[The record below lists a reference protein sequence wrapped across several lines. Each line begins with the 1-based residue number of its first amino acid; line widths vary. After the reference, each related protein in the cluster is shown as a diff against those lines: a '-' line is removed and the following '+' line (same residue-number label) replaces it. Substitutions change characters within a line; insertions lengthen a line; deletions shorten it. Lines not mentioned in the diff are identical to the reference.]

1 MPFIS
6 LGLFAPLP
14 PMIQQLEKH
23 RQDLDARIGS
33 CTSLDAL
40 KQMRIEFLGKKGY
53 VSRFMKDLRS
63 APPEEKPALGKHIND
78 LKEHAEQLLTEKAQ
92 ELEQKSPGA
101 LAAADGIDVSLPG
114 KKEISGSIHPI
125 TQVLEEITS
134 IFFSLGFQVEEGPE
148 IETDYYNFEA
158 LNIPKDHPARDMQ
171 DTFYIEEEVVLRTH
185 TSPVQIHVMEKQK
198 PPLRIIAP
206 GKVYRCDSDI
216 SHTPM
221 FHQIE
226 GLMVDENISFS
237 HLKGVINIFL
247 HQVFGKQT
255 QVRFR
260 PSFFPFTCPSA
271 EVDIRCVMCSG
282 KGCRV
287 CSNSG
292 WLEILGAGM
301 VDPAVF
307 KFVDYDA
314 EKWTGFAFGLGIE
327 RIAMLKYGIN
337 DIRLFF
343 ENDLRFLK
351 QF

>member
-1 MPFIS
+1 MEEIKS
-6 LGLFAPLP
+6 
-14 PMIQQLEKH
+14 I
-23 RQDLDARIGS
+23 
-33 CTSLDAL
+33 
-40 KQMRIEFLGKKGY
+40 FLG
-53 VSRFMKDLRS
+53 
-63 APPEEKPALGKHIND
+63 
-78 LKEHAEQLLTEKAQ
+78 
-92 ELEQKSPGA
+92 
-101 LAAADGIDVSLPG
+101 
-114 KKEISGSIHPI
+114 
-125 TQVLEEITS
+125 
-134 IFFSLGFQVEEGPE
+134 LGFQVEEGPE

-171 DTFYIEEEVVLRTH
+171 DTFYVEGEAVLRTH
-185 TSPVQIHVMEKQK
+185 TSPVQIHVMEDRE

-206 GKVYRCDSDI
+206 GRVYRCDSDI

-226 GLMVDENISFS
+226 GLMVDENVSFS
-237 HLKGVINIFL
+237 HLKGIMSIFL
-247 HQVFGKQT
+247 QEVFGKDT
-255 QVRFR
+255 KVRFR

-271 EVDIRCVMCSG
+271 EVDIQCVICSG

-287 CSNSG
+287 CSQTG
-292 WLEILGAGM
+292 WVEILGAGM

-307 KFVDYDA
+307 KFVNYDA

-327 RIAMLKYGIN
+327 RISMLKYGIN

>member
-1 MPFIS
+1 MS
-6 LGLFAPLP
+6 SAD
-14 PMIQQLEKH
+14 Q
-23 RQDLDARIGS
+23 
-33 CTSLDAL
+33 L
-40 KQMRIEFLGKKGY
+40 KQLRTDFLGKKGC
-53 VSRFMKDLRS
+53 VSLLMKGLRDLS
-63 APPEEKPALGKHIND
+63 NQEKPAAGKLIND
-78 LKEHAEQLLTEKAQ
+78 LKVYVEQQLDDKAGDLGPQ
-92 ELEQKSPGA
+92 SAVSG
-101 LAAADGIDVSLPG
+101 GIDTSLPG
-114 KKEISGSIHPI
+114 RMETAGSIHPV
-125 TQVLEEITS
+125 TQVMDEIIG

-158 LNIPKDHPARDMQ
+158 LNIPRDHPARDMQ
-171 DTFYIEEEVVLRTH
+171 DTFYVEGDTVLRTH
-185 TSPVQIHVMEKQK
+185 TSSVQIHVMENQE

-226 GLMVDENISFS
+226 GLMVDEGISFS
-237 HLKGVINIFL
+237 HLKGIMDIFL

-255 QVRFR
+255 KLRFR

-271 EVDIRCVMCSG
+271 EVDIQCVMCKG

-287 CSNSG
+287 CSSTG
-292 WLEILGAGM
+292 WVEILGAGM

-307 KFVDYDA
+307 KCVNYDS
-314 EKWTGFAFGLGIE
+314 EKWTGIAFGLGIE

-337 DIRLFF
+337 DIRLFY

>member
-1 MPFIS
+1 MIDQ
-6 LGLFAPLP
+6 
-14 PMIQQLEKH
+14 IQQHK
-23 RQDLDARIGS
+23 QDFESRIGQVS
-33 CTSLDAL
+33 STEHL
-40 KQMRIEFLGKKGY
+40 KQLRTEFLGKKGH
-53 VSRFMKDLRS
+53 VTEALKAMRGLS
-63 APPEEKPALGKHIND
+63 PEEKREVGKHVNQ
-78 LKEHAEQLLTEKAQ
+78 LKAHVETRIKEKTA
-92 ELEQKSPGA
+92 ELEGQSRGKGSGTF
-101 LAAADGIDVSLPG
+101 DTTLPG
-114 KKEISGSIHPI
+114 RQDPPGTLHPI
-125 TQVLEEITS
+125 TQVMDEIIAVFS
-134 IFFSLGFQVEEGPE
+134 SLGFEVAEGPE

-158 LNIPKDHPARDMQ
+158 LNMPKDHPARDMQ
-171 DTFYIEEEVVLRTH
+171 DTFYVEGETVLRTH
-185 TSPVQIHVMEKQK
+185 TSPVQIHVMEKRP

-226 GLMVDENISFS
+226 GLMIDKHISFS
-237 HLKGVINIFL
+237 DLKGVMNIFV
-247 HQVFGKQT
+247 HQVFGENT
-255 QVRFR
+255 PVRFR

-271 EVDIRCVMCSG
+271 EVDIQCVMCTG

-287 CSNSG
+287 CSQTG

-307 KFVDYDA
+307 SGVDYDP
-314 EKWTGFAFGLGIE
+314 EKWTGFAFGMGIE

-343 ENDLRFLK
+343 ENDLRFLQ

>member
-1 MPFIS
+1 
-6 LGLFAPLP
+6 
-14 PMIQQLEKH
+14 MIDKIENH
-23 RQDLDARIGS
+23 RADFDARIAEVVS
-33 CTSLDAL
+33 IDHL
-40 KQMRIEFLGKKGY
+40 KQLRIEFLGKKG
-53 VSRFMKDLRS
+53 RLPRIMKDLRNV
-63 APPEEKPALGKHIND
+63 PKEDKPALGKHINE
-78 LKEHAEQLLTEKAQ
+78 LKEHI
-92 ELEQKSPGA
+92 ELVLEEHSRKLESEVGKGSA
-101 LAAADGIDVSLPG
+101 LEDGFDTSLPG
-114 KKEISGSIHPI
+114 RKETVGSLHPI
-125 TQVLEEITS
+125 TQVMDEIIS
-134 IFFSLGFQVEEGPE
+134 IFSSLGFRVEEGPE
-148 IETDYYNFEA
+148 IESDYYNFEA

-171 DTFYIEEEVVLRTH
+171 DTFYVEGDRVLRTH
-185 TSPVQIHVMEKQK
+185 TSPVQIHVMEKQP

-216 SHTPM
+216 THSPM

-237 HLKGVINIFL
+237 HLKGVMNIFL
-247 HQVFGKQT
+247 HQVFGENT
-255 QVRFR
+255 AVRFR

-271 EVDIRCVMCSG
+271 EVDIQCVVCSG
-282 KGCRV
+282 QGCRV

-292 WLEILGAGM
+292 WVEILGAGM

-307 KFVDYDA
+307 KFVNYDS

-343 ENDLRFLK
+343 DNDLRFLK

>member
-1 MPFIS
+1 
-6 LGLFAPLP
+6 
-14 PMIQQLEKH
+14 MIEIINKFRHDFDFRLNSVADPKQLEEI
-23 RQDLDARIGS
+23 RI
-33 CTSLDAL
+33 D
-40 KQMRIEFLGKKGY
+40 FLGKKGLLQGL
-53 VSRFMKDLRS
+53 MKGLRNAS
-63 APPEEKPALGKHIND
+63 PEEKPKLGKDINL
-78 LKEHAEQLLTEKAQ
+78 LKQHVEQ
-92 ELEQKSPGA
+92 ELNNKTLGSKSTGKPE
-101 LAAADGIDVSLPG
+101 DTFDTTLPG
-114 KKEISGSIHPI
+114 RKELTGTLHPI
-125 TQVLEEITS
+125 TQIMEEITS
-134 IFFSLGFQVEEGPE
+134 IFFGLGFQVEEGPE

-171 DTFYIEEEVVLRTH
+171 DTFYIEDETVLRTH
-185 TSPVQIHVMEKQK
+185 TSPVQIHTMENRE

-206 GKVYRCDSDI
+206 GKVYRCDSDV

-226 GLMVDENISFS
+226 GLMVDKGVSFS
-237 HLKGVINIFL
+237 HLKGIMNIFL
-247 HQVFGKQT
+247 QEVFGKDT
-255 QVRFR
+255 KIRFR

-271 EVDIRCVMCSG
+271 EVDIQCVICNG

-287 CSNSG
+287 CSQTG

-307 KFVDYDA
+307 KSVGYDS

-327 RIAMLKYGIN
+327 RIAMLKFGIN

>member
-1 MPFIS
+1 
-6 LGLFAPLP
+6 
-14 PMIQQLEKH
+14 MIEIINKL
-23 RQDLDARIGS
+23 RQDFDYRIGS
-33 CTSLDAL
+33 VSNS
-40 KQMRIEFLGKKGY
+40 KQLEQIRIEFLGKKGQLQGL
-53 VSRFMKDLRS
+53 MKELRNAS
-63 APPEEKPALGKHIND
+63 PQEKPKLGKDINLLKQHVEQAIND
-78 LKEHAEQLLTEKAQ
+78 K
-92 ELEQKSPGA
+92 
-101 LAAADGIDVSLPG
+101 DVSLGSKPFKKSSEIFDTTLPG
-114 KKEISGSIHPI
+114 RKELTGTLHPI
-125 TQVLEEITS
+125 TQVMEEITS
-134 IFFSLGFQVEEGPE
+134 IFFGLGFQVEEGPE

-171 DTFYIEEEVVLRTH
+171 DTFYIEDETVLRTH
-185 TSPVQIHVMEKQK
+185 TSPVQIHVMENRE

-206 GKVYRCDSDI
+206 GKVYRCDSDV

-226 GLMVDENISFS
+226 GLMVDEGLSFS
-237 HLKGVINIFL
+237 HLKGIMNIFL
-247 HQVFGKQT
+247 QEVFGKNT
-255 QVRFR
+255 QIRFR

-271 EVDIRCVMCSG
+271 EVDIQCVMCNG

-287 CSNSG
+287 CSQTG

-307 KFVDYDA
+307 QSVDYDP

-327 RIAMLKYGIN
+327 RIAMLKFGIN

>member
-1 MPFIS
+1 
-6 LGLFAPLP
+6 
-14 PMIQQLEKH
+14 MIEIINKLRQDFDSRLNSVTDPKQLE
-23 RQDLDARIGS
+23 QIRI
-33 CTSLDAL
+33 D
-40 KQMRIEFLGKKGY
+40 FLGKKGLLQGL
-53 VSRFMKDLRS
+53 MKDLRNAS
-63 APPEEKPALGKHIND
+63 AEEKPKFGKDINLLKQYVEQEINNKTAGLGSKSVG
-78 LKEHAEQLLTEKAQ
+78 KPEKTF
-92 ELEQKSPGA
+92 
-101 LAAADGIDVSLPG
+101 DTTLPG
-114 KKEISGSIHPI
+114 KKELTGTLHPI
-125 TQVLEEITS
+125 TQVMEEITS
-134 IFFSLGFQVEEGPE
+134 IFFGLGFQVEEGPE

-171 DTFYIEEEVVLRTH
+171 DTFYIEDETVLRTH
-185 TSPVQIHVMEKQK
+185 TSPVQIHVMENRE

-206 GKVYRCDSDI
+206 GKVYRCDSDV

-226 GLMVDENISFS
+226 GLMVDEGVSFS
-237 HLKGVINIFL
+237 HLKGIMNIFL
-247 HQVFGKQT
+247 QEVFGKDT
-255 QVRFR
+255 KIRFR

-271 EVDIRCVMCSG
+271 EVDIQCVMCSG

-287 CSNSG
+287 CSQTG

-307 KFVDYDA
+307 KSVGYDS

-327 RIAMLKYGIN
+327 RIAMLKFGIN

-351 QF
+351 QFPA

>member
-1 MPFIS
+1 MIDEIKKFEKEFEERLSGI
-6 LGLFAPLP
+6 ALP
-14 PMIQQLEKH
+14 GQLQQL
-23 RQDLDARIGS
+23 RTD
-33 CTSLDAL
+33 
-40 KQMRIEFLGKKGY
+40 FLGKKGY
-53 VSRFMKDLRS
+53 VTGVMKGMRELS
-63 APPEEKPALGKHIND
+63 PEEKREVGRHINEFKNRVETQIREKTEA
-78 LKEHAEQLLTEKAQ
+78 LKSRASGKGSGTEF
-92 ELEQKSPGA
+92 
-101 LAAADGIDVSLPG
+101 DITLPG
-114 KKEISGSIHPI
+114 RKDTPGTLHPI
-125 TQVLEEITS
+125 TQVMDEIIS
-134 IFFSLGFQVEEGPE
+134 IFVSLGFAVAEGPE
-148 IETDYYNFEA
+148 VESDYYNFEA

-171 DTFYIEEEVVLRTH
+171 DTFYIGGEKVLRTH
-185 TSPVQIHVMEKQK
+185 TSPVQIHVMEKQP

-226 GLMVDENISFS
+226 GLMVDQQVSFS
-237 HLKGVINIFL
+237 DLKGVMNIFL
-247 HQVFGKQT
+247 HQVFGEKT

-271 EVDIRCVMCSG
+271 EVDIQCVMCSG

-287 CSNSG
+287 CSQTG

-307 KFVDYDA
+307 GFVDYDP

-327 RIAMLKYGIN
+327 RIAMLKYGIH

-343 ENDLRFLK
+343 ENDQRFLS

>member
-1 MPFIS
+1 
-6 LGLFAPLP
+6 
-14 PMIQQLEKH
+14 MIEEIRQH
-23 RQDLDARIGS
+23 RQDFDARLGGCS
-33 CTSLDAL
+33 TPDQLNQL
-40 KQMRIEFLGKKGY
+40 RIEFLGKKGC
-53 VSRFMKDLRS
+53 VSQIMKGLRGL
-63 APPEEKPALGKHIND
+63 PPEERPVLGKHINE
-78 LKEHAEQLLTEKAQ
+78 LKEHIELLLNEKSLD
-92 ELEQKSPGA
+92 LEKKSPGESTPHGNF
-101 LAAADGIDVSLPG
+101 DFSLPG
-114 KKEISGSIHPI
+114 KKEPAGSLHPI
-125 TQVLEEITS
+125 TQVLDEITS
-134 IFFSLGFQVEEGPE
+134 IFFSLGFRVEEGPE

-171 DTFYIEEEVVLRTH
+171 DTFYVEGDTVLRTH
-185 TSPVQIHVMEKQK
+185 TSPVQIHVMENQP

-226 GLMVDENISFS
+226 GLMVDENVSFS
-237 HLKGVINIFL
+237 HLKGIMNVLL
-247 HQVFGKQT
+247 HQVFGEKT
-255 QVRFR
+255 PVRFR

-271 EVDIRCVMCSG
+271 EVDIQCVICSG

-287 CSNSG
+287 CSQSG

-307 KFVDYDA
+307 RFVDYDP